1 MRIVPARN
9 GWSWLVKG
17 FALFRKNPAM
27 WLFLVFSYWLAVALL
42 GQIRYV
48 GPAASTVLLPAFS
61 VSFMVMCAVLEQGG
75 MLRPALLVSGFR
87 SGRSTLIVLGVL
99 YLLSIV
105 AVLGLSSIADAG
117 ALLVW
122 VLSGREPPEAALVDG
137 SVSLAML
144 VASAGAAPVL
154 MAFWFAPVL
163 AAWNRI
169 GAVQSLFYSFFAV
182 WRNWRA
188 FLVYGSAL
196 FLAGALFM
204 TAVTVLAVMM
214 QGKIQVLR
222 SFALI
227 FTLLTLPTLFA
238 SFYASYRD
246 VFPENAVP
254 AEPPPDAASP

>member
-1 MRIVPARN
+1 MRIVPAKN
-9 GWSWLVKG
+9 GWTWLVRG
-17 FALFRKNPAM
+17 FALFRKNPPM
-27 WLFLVFSYWLAVALL
+27 WLFLVFTYWIAVALL
-42 GQIRYV
+42 GQIRYL

-61 VSFMVMCAVLEQGG
+61 VSFMFMCAVLEHGG
-75 MLRPALLVSGFR
+75 MLRPALLISGFR
-87 SGRSTLIVLGVL
+87 SGPATLILLGVL

-117 ALLVW
+117 ALLWWIV
-122 VLSGREPPEAALVDG
+122 SGREPPEAALVDG

-204 TAVTVLAVMM
+204 TAVTVLAVLM
-214 QGKIQVLR
+214 QGKIEVLR

-254 AEPPPDAASP
+254 AEPPPDAGSP